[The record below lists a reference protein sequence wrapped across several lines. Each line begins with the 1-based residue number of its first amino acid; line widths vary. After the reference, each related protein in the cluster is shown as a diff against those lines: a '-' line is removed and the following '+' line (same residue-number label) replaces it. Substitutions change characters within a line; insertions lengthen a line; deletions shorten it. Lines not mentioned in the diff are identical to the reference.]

1 MKRIVFSFFIL
12 VLLTSAANAQGAAE
26 GLFIG
31 SRAPDFK
38 AKDQSGNDVH
48 LKDLLKKG
56 KVILVFYR
64 GYWSPYCIKELARL
78 QDSLSFIQEKRAV
91 VVAVSPESIV
101 FRDST
106 ISKSNAGFPLLH
118 DSASLIMKKY
128 SVDYTLSNDEQARY
142 RSSGLDLN
150 KINGANGPVLP
161 VPAVYIIDKEFNITY
176 RFFEQN
182 FRKRPSVANLLEN
195 L

>member
-1 MKRIVFSFFIL
+1 MKRVVLPILILFCFQFS
-12 VLLTSAANAQGAAE
+12 VNAQGAAE

-31 SRAPDFK
+31 SRAPNFI
-38 AKDQSGNDVH
+38 AKDQNGNDVH
-48 LKDLLKKG
+48 LKELLKKG
-56 KVILVFYR
+56 KVVLVFYR

-78 QDSLSFIQEKRAV
+78 QDSLSLIQEKGAT

-101 FRDST
+101 SRDST
-106 ISKSNAGFPLLH
+106 LIKSNAGFALLN

>member
-1 MKRIVFSFFIL
+1 MKRVALSIIILFCIQFSL
-12 VLLTSAANAQGAAE
+12 SAQGAAE

-31 SRAPDFK
+31 SKAPDFK

-48 LKDLLKKG
+48 LKELLKKG

-64 GYWSPYCIKELARL
+64 GYWSPYCIKELTHL
-78 QDSLSFIQEKRAV
+78 QDSLSFIQEKRAT
-91 VVAVSPESIV
+91 VVAVSPETIES
-101 FRDST
+101 RDST
-106 ISKSNAGFPLLH
+106 INKSNAGFAILH
-118 DSASLIMKKY
+118 DSASLILKKY

-150 KINGANGPVLP
+150 KINGTNGPILP

>member
-1 MKRIVFSFFIL
+1 
-12 VLLTSAANAQGAAE
+12 
-26 GLFIG
+26 
-31 SRAPDFK
+31 
-38 AKDQSGNDVH
+38 
-48 LKDLLKKG
+48 
-56 KVILVFYR
+56 
-64 GYWSPYCIKELARL
+64 
-78 QDSLSFIQEKRAV
+78 
-91 VVAVSPESIV
+91 
-101 FRDST
+101 
-106 ISKSNAGFPLLH
+106 
-118 DSASLIMKKY
+118 MKKY